1 VTWEATSKR
10 VTPKFLAANTVTSL
24 LAKSDFELEGYGR
37 LTHPLVYDRASD
49 TLRPTSWESAFARI
63 GEVVSGM
70 QPDEV
75 EFYTSGRASNEAAWL
90 FQLFARELGTNNFPT
105 VRICAMNRPASGCR
119 SRSASARER
128 CRWMILIKPSW

>member
-1 VTWEATSKR
+1 MTWEATSKR

-37 LTHPLVYDRASD
+37 LTHPLVCMIAPATR
-49 TLRPTSWESAFARI
+49 RPAQEKRFARI

-75 EFYTSGRASNEAAWL
+75 EFYTSGRASNEAAL
-90 FQLFARELGTNNFPT
+90 
-105 VRICAMNRPASGCR
+105 VVPAVC
-119 SRSASARER
+119 
-128 CRWMILIKPSW
+128 P